1 MLKIIVVA
9 AGLAAVSPG
18 AEAGSA
24 QGQGRPNILLIVA
37 DDLGFSDLGAFGG
50 EIATPNLDR
59 LAFDG
64 VRLTG
69 LHTAPTCSPT
79 RAMLVTGNDHHEVGL
94 GSMAELTTP
103 EQLGQPGYEGYLT
116 RRAAT
121 VAERLR
127 AGGYRT
133 YMAGKW
139 HLGLE
144 EDQSPAARG
153 FDRSFALLQGVHN
166 HYGIDQNAAWRAA
179 GVNARYREDGRE
191 ATYPEGAY
199 SADFFADRLAGYLE
213 EDRRDRRPF
222 FAYLTFTQPHW
233 PLQAPEETVAH
244 YRGRYDDGP
253 EALRLERLQRQRR
266 LGLIDRGTEPFEP
279 VGLSDW
285 PNLPAAQRAI
295 EARKMEVYAAMV
307 ERLDQGVGRVIGKL
321 RSLGELQNTVIIF
334 LADNGPEAS
343 RIAAPG
349 VRDPAL
355 LAALNIDNGL
365 GNIGRANSW
374 LTYGPEWAQA
384 ASAPSRLFKGFTTEG
399 GTRVVAFVSGRGVRG
414 FGRISDAFLH
424 VTDVTPTILELAQ
437 VEPKPQLPGPAG
449 PGAGGAVLGRPPARA
464 RSSGPR
470 ARGDRRLGA
479 VLPPRHSPGRLEGG
493 LAARQSPDPL
503 PDLRQRT
510 RAVGAVRPA
519 ARPRRDHGP
528 RRSASPAAAA
538 AGARLGGLCGSH
550 RRRAAAGCGR
560 ADRGKRRPLGST
572 SRSPPP
578 DGRELAVRRP
588 GGAGRRGGGGGG
600 GWGRAAAGR
609 ARPASRRAMAAP
621 GISVR
626 SCR

>member
-1 MLKIIVVA
+1 MQYKSSISIVYMLKTIVVT
-9 AGLAAVSPG
+9 AGLAALSPG

-24 QGQGRPNILLIVA
+24 QGQGRPNVLLIVA

-199 SADFFADRLAGYLE
+199 SADFFADRLASYLE

-365 GNIGRANSW
+365 GNIGHANSW

-384 ASAPSRLFKGFTTEG
+384 ASAPSRAVQGLHHRRRHARG
-399 GTRVVAFVSGRGVRG
+399 GVRVG
-414 FGRISDAFLH
+414 SRRPWLRPHLGCLPARHRRHPHHPRAGTGRAEAAASRARRSWCRRGG
-424 VTDVTPTILELAQ
+424 
-437 VEPKPQLPGPAG
+437 PGPTSCAG
-449 PGAGGAVLGRPPARA
+449 AIFGSA
-464 RSSGPR
+464 
-470 ARGDRRLGA
+470 
-479 VLPPRHSPGRLEGG
+479 
-493 LAARQSPDPL
+493 
-503 PDLRQRT
+503 
-510 RAVGAVRPA
+510 
-519 ARPRRDHGP
+519 GP
-528 RRSASPAAAA
+528 RRPSAGSCSSAAPF
-538 AGARLGGLCGSH
+538 AR
-550 RRRAAAGCGR
+550 A
-560 ADRGKRRPLGST
+560 T
-572 SRSPPP
+572 
-578 DGRELAVRRP
+578 
-588 GGAGRRGGGGGG
+588 GRRSGC
-600 GWGRAAAGR
+600 
-609 ARPASRRAMAAP
+609 PAIP
-621 GISVR
+621 
-626 SCR
+626 